1 MDKKIV
7 AGIIG
12 GGRIARIHAE
22 NIARNIEDVEIRYVS
37 DVVPEIPAKWAAGA
51 GVKNVVSDSNII
63 LNDPEVQAVLVCT
76 PTNLHC
82 ESAIRV
88 ARAGKDVFCEK
99 PIDLSL
105 EKIETAL
112 AEVKKA
118 GVRMQVGFN
127 RRFDHNYRKVYD
139 AIQAGKIGKP
149 LTIKL
154 TVREYQAP
162 PVSYLKT
169 SGGIFLDMAIHD
181 FDLVRFMAGSEVESV
196 YAMGSVSVA
205 PEVAEA
211 NDIDTAVTILRFKN
225 GAVGVIEDCRKSGYG
240 FDDRLEVFGT
250 KGMAST
256 GADTYANV
264 EFACD
269 GGFQRDGLMH
279 SFDERFSS
287 GLRDIMV
294 DFFNN
299 IREGKPAS
307 VSGEDGYE
315 SMRIGFAAKQSWQEG
330 RIITL

>member
-1 MDKKIV
+1 M
-7 AGIIG
+7 
-12 GGRIARIHAE
+12 
-22 NIARNIEDVEIRYVS
+22 
-37 DVVPEIPAKWAAGA
+37 
-51 GVKNVVSDSNII
+51 
-63 LNDPEVQAVLVCT
+63 
-76 PTNLHC
+76 
-82 ESAIRV
+82 
-88 ARAGKDVFCEK
+88 
-99 PIDLSL
+99 
-105 EKIETAL
+105 
-112 AEVKKA
+112 
-118 GVRMQVGFN
+118 
-127 RRFDHNYRKVYD
+127 
-139 AIQAGKIGKP
+139 
-149 LTIKL
+149 
-154 TVREYQAP
+154 
-162 PVSYLKT
+162 
-169 SGGIFLDMAIHD
+169 
-181 FDLVRFMAGSEVESV
+181 
-196 YAMGSVSVA
+196 
-205 PEVAEA
+205 
-211 NDIDTAVTILRFKN
+211 TILRFKN

>member
-37 DVVPEIPAKWAAGA
+37 DVAPEIPAKWAAGA

-82 ESAIRV
+82 ETAIRV

>member
-82 ESAIRV
+82 ETAIRV

-139 AIQAGKIGKP
+139 AIQAGKIGEP

>member
-1 MDKKIV
+1 MNKKIV
-7 AGIIG
+7 ASIIG

-82 ESAIRV
+82 ETAIRV

-112 AEVKKA
+112 TEVKKA

-127 RRFDHNYRKVYD
+127 RRFDHNYRKVYN
-139 AIQAGKIGKP
+139 AIQDGKIGKP

-181 FDLVRFMAGSEVESV
+181 FDLVRFMAGSEVEFV

-256 GADTYANV
+256 GTDTYANV

-287 GLRDIMV
+287 GLRDIMI

-315 SMRIGFAAKQSWQEG
+315 SMRIGFAAKRSWQEG

>member
-82 ESAIRV
+82 ETAIRV